1 MSSGDD
7 INRLLRRSAR
17 ERQAR
22 LEAEEIASSHLSLL
36 NEANQLLQIQLE
48 QLNSLTSELTEKL
61 AKAEE
66 AAASAVHEVLWQIG
80 ADLSSA

>member
-48 QLNSLTSELTEKL
+48 QLNSLTSELTEHSQSTHREL
-61 AKAEE
+61 PENSLRTHEE
-66 AAASAVHEVLWQIG
+66 
-80 ADLSSA
+80 LSRTH